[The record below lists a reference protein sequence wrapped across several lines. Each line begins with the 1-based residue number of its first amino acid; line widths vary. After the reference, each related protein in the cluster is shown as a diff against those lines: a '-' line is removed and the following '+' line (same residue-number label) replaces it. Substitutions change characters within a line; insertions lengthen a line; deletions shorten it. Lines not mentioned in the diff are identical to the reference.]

1 MSKERNPTNIQL
13 YIYFNIPLYSKWNKN
28 REFGQEVVELR
39 NSLGFHENINYLFF
53 GRNVGKRILLSSVF
67 QTSHMTINF
76 NMLGSLIKHRIS
88 NNRDDTLI
96 VHNIREYKVKS
107 DNSYQATDHATI

>member
-28 REFGQEVVELR
+28 REFRQEVVELR
-39 NSLGFHENINYLFF
+39 SSLGFHEIINYLFF
-53 GRNVGKRILLSSVF
+53 ERNVGKHILLSSVF

-76 NMLGSLIKHRIS
+76 NILGALMKHMIS
-88 NNRDDTLI
+88 GNRDDTLI
-96 VHNIREYKVKS
+96 V
-107 DNSYQATDHATI
+107 TI